1 MTSFAIVYNR
11 FLDKITDDMYV
22 ELSPEDTVAELQ
34 NLIIA
39 AIPKFEFPRV
49 NLYDYTIQTAF
60 VPKEEVT
67 NEDFVLNSEE
77 EDTVEVEQSY
87 FSEDLSL
94 EEIDILAYNM
104 LDGWLQRQV
113 TSIEVTRMKYSGS
126 DFKFTSQANHLQ
138 KLMSLQDKISQ
149 KTHHLQRLYKRREQN
164 PENNNR
170 YRSTWY
176 MFGKSALDDQ

>member
-39 AIPKFEFPRV
+39 AISKFEFPRV

-67 NEDFVLNSEE
+67 NEDFVLNSE

>member
-22 ELSPEDTVAELQ
+22 ELSPEDTIAELQ

-39 AIPKFEFPRV
+39 AIPKFEFPRA
-49 NLYDYTIQTAF
+49 NLYNYTIQTVL

-67 NEDFVLNSEE
+67 NEDFVLNSE

>member
-22 ELSPEDTVAELQ
+22 ELSPEDTIAELQ
-34 NLIIA
+34 NLLIA

-49 NLYDYTIQTAF
+49 NLYDYTIQIASI
-60 VPKEEVT
+60 PKDEVT
-67 NEDFVLNSEE
+67 DEDFVLSSEE
-77 EDTVEVEQSY
+77 GMVEIDQSS

-164 PENNNR
+164 PNNKNR

-176 MFGKSALDDQ
+176 LFGKSALDDQ

>member
-67 NEDFVLNSEE
+67 NEDFVLNSE

-176 MFGKSALDDQ
+176 MFEKSALDDQ

>member
-60 VPKEEVT
+60 VLKEEVT

>member
-77 EDTVEVEQSY
+77 DTVEVE
-87 FSEDLSL
+87 
-94 EEIDILAYNM
+94 
-104 LDGWLQRQV
+104 
-113 TSIEVTRMKYSGS
+113 
-126 DFKFTSQANHLQ
+126 
-138 KLMSLQDKISQ
+138 
-149 KTHHLQRLYKRREQN
+149 
-164 PENNNR
+164 
-170 YRSTWY
+170 
-176 MFGKSALDDQ
+176 

>member
-77 EDTVEVEQSY
+77 DTVEVEQSY

-138 KLMSLQDKISQ
+138 KLMSLQDKIFQ

>member
-22 ELSPEDTVAELQ
+22 ELSPEDTVTELQ

-67 NEDFVLNSEE
+67 NEDFVLNSE

-138 KLMSLQDKISQ
+138 KLMSLQDKVSQ